1 MGQFWAHLGTSLVQ
15 YWIPCGSETGPL
27 WAHLELILILRGS
40 LRDPPWVKLDPNLGL
55 VGSLVDL
62 PCFRMGLDWAHIG
75 TLAGP
80 SGILDGSTLDPTW
93 NQLGSYLDPSWPI
106 LEPTGSF
113 MDLAWVPQKP
123 LAPTW
128 TLLFLYPL
136 RVLVMGPNWTHP
148 GTPQNFLRG

>member
-1 MGQFWAHLGTSLVQ
+1 MGPIWAHLGTSLVH

-27 WAHLELILILRGS
+27 WAYLELIWILRGS

-93 NQLGSYLDPSWPI
+93 NQLGSYLDPSWI
-106 LEPTGSF
+106 HDGDSLAHLGTYRFFHGLSFGSRKG
-113 MDLAWVPQKP
+113 LWHQ
-123 LAPTW
+123 L
-128 TLLFLYPL
+128 
-136 RVLVMGPNWTHP
+136 GPYCFSTH
-148 GTPQNFLRG
+148 FEF